1 MDAAGAFAGIF
12 GILWILTAVWA
23 LLMRRRLNVINEMTT
38 PAEGVTVDQPEG
50 PRRFAALAAIQRA
63 FQVRPSAPPMSG

>member
-1 MDAAGAFAGIF
+1 VDAAGAFAGIF
-12 GILWILTAVWA
+12 AVLWAVTAIWA
-23 LLMRRRLNVINEMTT
+23 ILMRRKLNVINDMTT
-38 PAEGVTVDQPEG
+38 PAEGVTIEQPEG

>member
-1 MDAAGAFAGIF
+1 VDAAGAFAGIF
-12 GILWILTAVWA
+12 AVLWAVTAIWA
-23 LLMRRRLNVINEMTT
+23 ILMRRKLNVINEMTT
-38 PAEGVTVDQPEG
+38 PAEGITIEQPEG